1 MTKRLPSSLML
12 GCLALLTL
20 VFMTEVQAQR
30 PSKTIFLT
38 LRGGATAYGGELDGT
53 GVIFGD
59 PNSELG
65 WLFSDLGFG
74 VGGEIGYQFDQHL
87 GFALGVLYG
96 QYANLDRD
104 DAFNENFPQCAG
116 TNTPVRT
123 GCSLHSSEA
132 TTQIQA
138 LFRYMPWPGSKLTP
152 YIQFGGVVTRG
163 QGEDENGDKIT
174 GYGPHLG
181 GGLDLQVGRRLSL
194 FLEAST
200 AFIFPD
206 DAVDSSNP
214 GASTL
219 FPTGGDD
226 ADYDNLNLYGGGLRY
241 FFRGPGVNVNVMA
254 DCVSE
259 LNVGQS
265 GSFTASS
272 NADATGPISYAW
284 NFGDGSSASGMTASH
299 AFSAPGSYT
308 VSVTAQG
315 PYNSDTDTCLVNV
328 IDVLSVTNCRV
339 SPSRADIDQTVTV
352 NADVSGSEPLEVL
365 VDFGDGNTAD
375 SLPATHSYSDPGTYT
390 ITITVTNASGSD
402 STTCTVTVGDV
413 FCDEVTELNTVYF
426 DYEMSSLSSE
436 ARSRLDENIEVLTRC
451 PNICVVINGYAD
463 DQERDKLRLSERRA
477 DEVQA
482 YYVANGIDESRIVA
496 RGLGE
501 HPDSN
506 SKEDPGPGDRNAR
519 RADSIPVDCS
529 RLDSFN

>member
-1 MTKRLPSSLML
+1 ML

-30 PSKTIFLT
+30 PSKTLFIAI
-38 LRGGATAYGGELDGT
+38 RGGATAYGGELDGT
-53 GVIFGD
+53 GTVFGD
-59 PNSELG
+59 PDSELG
-65 WLFSDLGFG
+65 WLFSDLGTGF
-74 VGGEIGYQFDQHL
+74 GGEIGYQFDQHL
-87 GFALGVLYG
+87 GFALGFLYG
-96 QYANLDRD
+96 KYPNLDRPDAYNPVNQTVGVLNSAD
-104 DAFNENFPQCAG
+104 D
-116 TNTPVRT
+116 V
-123 GCSLHSSEA
+123 
-132 TTQIQA
+132 TQFQA

-152 YIQFGGVVTRG
+152 FIQFGGVVARG
-163 QGEDENGDKIT
+163 QGEDSGGGTIT

-181 GGLDLQVGRRLSL
+181 GGLDLQLGRHLS
-194 FLEAST
+194 FFVEAST
-200 AFIFPD
+200 VFIFPD
-206 DAVDSSNP
+206 DAVDFSNP
-214 GASTL
+214 GASTIP
-219 FPTGGDD
+219 FGDA

-241 FFRGPGVNVNVMA
+241 FFKGPGVNVNVTA
-254 DCVSE
+254 DCSSE
-259 LNVGQS
+259 LNVGQA

-272 NADATGPISYAW
+272 NADATGPVSYAW
-284 NFGDGSSASGMTASH
+284 NFGDGSSGTGMTASH

-328 IDVLSVTNCRV
+328 IDVLSVSNCRV
-339 SPSRADIDQTVTV
+339 SPSRADIGQTVTV
-352 NADVSGSEPLEVL
+352 NADVTGSEPREVT
-365 VDFGDGNTAD
+365 VDFGDGDTAD

-390 ITITVTNASGSD
+390 VTITATNATGSD

-436 ARSRLDENIEVLTRC
+436 ARGRLDENIEVLTRC

-477 DEVQA
+477 DEAQA

>member
-1 MTKRLPSSLML
+1 MSNRLPSSFML
-12 GCLALLTL
+12 GCIALLTI

-30 PSKTIFLT
+30 PSKTLFLAV
-38 LRGGATAYGGELDGT
+38 RGGATAYGGELDGT
-53 GVIFGD
+53 GNNAFT
-59 PNSELG
+59 PNQDVSSIS
-65 WLFSDLGFG
+65 WLFKDLGYG
-74 VGGEIGYQFDQHL
+74 VGGELGYQFDQHL

-96 QYANLDRD
+96 KYSNLDRT
-104 DAFNENFPQCAG
+104 DASN
-116 TNTPVRT
+116 PV
-123 GCSLHSSEA
+123 
-132 TTQIQA
+132 TQVIGQLSPDEDVTQFQA

-152 YIQFGGVVTRG
+152 FIQFGGVVARG
-163 QGEDENGDKIT
+163 QGEDADGSGIT

-181 GGLDLQVGRRLSL
+181 GGLDLQLGRHLSL
-194 FLEAST
+194 FVEAST

-206 DAVDSSNP
+206 DAIDNSNP
-214 GASTL
+214 GAGTIP
-219 FPTGGDD
+219 FGDD
-226 ADYDNLNLYGGGLRY
+226 ADWDNLNLYGGGLRY
-241 FFRGPGVNVNVMA
+241 FFKGPGVNVNVLA

-259 LNVGQS
+259 LNAGQS

-284 NFGDGSSASGMTASH
+284 NFGDGASGSGMTTSH

-308 VSVTAQG
+308 VSVTADG
-315 PYNSDTDTCLVNV
+315 PFNSDTDTCLVNV
-328 IDVLSVTNCRV
+328 VEVTEPPALADCRV
-339 SPSRADIDQTVTV
+339 SPSRADTGQTVTV
-352 NADVSGSEPLEVL
+352 SANVSGSEPHTVS
-365 VDFGDGNTAD
+365 VDFGDGASAS
-375 SLPATHSYSDPGTYT
+375 SLPATHSYNDPGTYT
-390 ITITVTNASGSD
+390 ITITATNAYGSD
-402 STTCTVTVGDV
+402 TCTVTASVGDA
-413 FCDEVTELNTVYF
+413 FCDEVSELNTAYF
-426 DYEMSSLSSE
+426 DYEMSSLSSD

-482 YYVANGIDESRIVA
+482 YYVTNGIDASRMVA

>member
-30 PSKTIFLT
+30 PSKTLFIAV
-38 LRGGATAYGGELDGT
+38 RGGATAYGGELDGT
-53 GVIFGD
+53 GVSYGNPD
-59 PNSELG
+59 SELG
-65 WLFSDLGFG
+65 WLTSDLGAG
-74 VGGEIGYQFDQHL
+74 AGAEIGYQFDQHL
-87 GFALGVLYG
+87 GFALGFFYG
-96 QYANLDRD
+96 KYTNLDRD
-104 DAFNENFPQCAG
+104 DAIVNGITGARGLLNPDGNE
-116 TNTPVRT
+116 V
-123 GCSLHSSEA
+123 
-132 TTQIQA
+132 TQIQA
-138 LFRYMPWPGSKLTP
+138 LFRYMPWPSSKLTP
-152 YIQFGGVVTRG
+152 YIQFGGVVARG
-163 QGEDENGDKIT
+163 QGQETDGSGVT

-181 GGLDLQVGRRLSL
+181 GGLDLQLGRHLSL
-194 FLEAST
+194 FAELST

-206 DAVDSSNP
+206 DAVDNANP
-214 GASTL
+214 GGNTL
-219 FPTGGDD
+219 FLPGGDD
-226 ADYDNLNLYGGGLRY
+226 ADYDNLNMYGGGLRY
-241 FFRGPGVNVNVMA
+241 FFRGPGNRVNVMA
-254 DCVSE
+254 DCSSE

-272 NADATGPISYAW
+272 NADATGPVSYAW
-284 NFGDGSSASGMTASH
+284 NFGDGTSGTGMTASH

-339 SPSRADIDQTVTV
+339 SPSRADIGQTVTV
-352 NADVSGSEPLEVL
+352 NADVTGSEPREVT
-365 VDFGDGNTAD
+365 VDFGDGDTAD

-390 ITITVTNASGSD
+390 VTITATNATGSD

-436 ARSRLDENIEVLTRC
+436 ARGRLDENIEVLTRC

-477 DEVQA
+477 DEAQA

>member
-1 MTKRLPSSLML
+1 MTKRLPSSFML
-12 GCLALLTL
+12 GCLAMLTL

-30 PSKTIFLT
+30 PSNTLFIG

-53 GVIFGD
+53 GFSFGD
-59 PNSELG
+59 ADSEFG
-65 WLFSDLGFG
+65 WLFSDLGYGF
-74 VGGEIGYQFDQHL
+74 GGEIGYQFDQHL
-87 GFALGVLYG
+87 GFAVGYLYG
-96 QYANLDRD
+96 KYANLDRD
-104 DAFNENFPQCAG
+104 DAANPNIPGCSG
-116 TNTPVRT
+116 NNTPPRT
-123 GCSLHSSEA
+123 GCQLNADENVS
-132 TTQIQA
+132 QIQA
-138 LFRYMPWPGSKLTP
+138 MFRYMPWPSSRLTP
-152 YIQFGGVVTRG
+152 YIELGASVVRG
-163 QGEDENGDKIT
+163 QGVDAGGSDIT
-174 GYGPHLG
+174 GYGPLLG
-181 GGLDLQVGRRLSL
+181 GGLDLQLGRKVSL
-194 FLEAST
+194 FLEAT
-200 AFIFPD
+200 TTFVFPD

-214 GASTL
+214 GGGTVP
-219 FPTGGDD
+219 FGDD
-226 ADYDNLNLYGGGLRY
+226 ADYDNLNLYGGGLR
-241 FFRGPGVNVNVMA
+241 FFFKGPGVNVNVMA
-254 DCVSE
+254 DCSSE

-272 NADATGPISYAW
+272 NADASQPVSYAW
-284 NFGDGSSASGMTASH
+284 NFGDGTTGSGMTASH

-308 VSVTAQG
+308 VSVTADG

-328 IDVLSVTNCRV
+328 VEVTEAPTASCRV
-339 SPSRADIDQTVTV
+339 SPSRADIGQTVTV
-352 NADVSGSEPLEVL
+352 SGTITGSEPYTVS
-365 VDFGDGNTAD
+365 VDFGDGATAS

-390 ITITVTNASGSD
+390 VTVTATNAYGSD
-402 STTCTVTVGDV
+402 SSTCTVTIGDS

-529 RLDSFN
+529 RLGSFN

>member
-1 MTKRLPSSLML
+1 MARPNRILPFV
-12 GCLALLTL
+12 ALVALCFAT
-20 VFMTEVQAQR
+20 TIASAQR
-30 PSKTIFLT
+30 PSNT
-38 LRGGATAYGGELDGT
+38 LYIGVRGGATAYGGELDGT
-53 GVIFGD
+53 GTGPGGAD
-59 PNSELG
+59 ESSLG
-65 WLFSDLGFG
+65 WLFRDLGFG
-74 VGGEIGYQFDQHL
+74 GGGEIGYQFTQ
-87 GFALGVLYG
+87 GFSFGVGFLFG
-96 QYANLDRD
+96 QYTNLDRPD
-104 DAFNENFPQCAG
+104 VRNPITGAVG
-116 TNTPVRT
+116 VLNTSTSV
-123 GCSLHSSEA
+123 S
-132 TTQIQA
+132 QIQG
-138 LFRYMPWPGSKLTP
+138 LFRLILIPSWGISP
-152 YIQFGGVVTRG
+152 YIQFGGVVARG
-163 QGEDENGDKIT
+163 QGEDASGSGII

-181 GGLDLQVGRRLSL
+181 GGLDIKLGRQASL
-194 FLEAST
+194 FLEASGVW
-200 AFIFPD
+200 IFPD
-206 DAVDSSNP
+206 DAVDNSDPSASNLP
-214 GASTL
+214 WQ
-219 FPTGGDD
+219 DD
-226 ADYDNLNLYGGGLRY
+226 SEHDDLMLYGGGLRY
-241 FFRGPGVNVNVMA
+241 FFRAPGNRVNVSV
-254 DCVSE
+254 DCSSE
-259 LNVGQS
+259 LNVGQP

-284 NFGDGSSASGMTASH
+284 NFGEGTSATGMTVSH

-308 VSVTAQG
+308 VSVTADG

-328 IDVLSVTNCRV
+328 VDEPLALANCRV
-339 SPSRADIDQTVTV
+339 SPSSADIGQTVTV
-352 NADVSGSEPLEVL
+352 SADVSGAEPREVT

-390 ITITVTNASGSD
+390 ITITATNATGSD
-402 STTCTVTVGDV
+402 TCTVTVNVSDA

-436 ARSRLDENIEVLTRC
+436 ARSRLDENIDVLTRC

-477 DEVQA
+477 DEAQA